1 MTLCRLRSGEENEN
15 TNCQCRT
22 GDLLGLIGGHVALDF
37 RLYDPSQI
45 DSCLNLFDSNCPAF
59 FATEERRDYLE
70 FLSAAPLNYFLGLD
84 GNNVVC
90 AFGYS
95 ATSDERPSLNWIMVI
110 PTYQRSG
117 AGNAMM
123 ERYIDYL
130 VANQKQFGSI
140 STSQHA
146 EHYFQR
152 YGAARIGFEEHGWG
166 EGMHRVEM
174 LLPVANKL

>member
-1 MTLCRLRSGEENEN
+1 MELT
-15 TNCQCRT
+15 
-22 GDLLGLIGGHVALDF
+22 F
-37 RLYDPSQI
+37 RVYDPSHI
-45 DSCLNLFDSNCPAF
+45 ETCLSLFDSNCPAF
-59 FATEERRDYLE
+59 FAAEERRDYFE

-95 ATSDERPSLNWIMVI
+95 ATSDERPSLNWIMVA
-110 PTYQRSG
+110 PAYQKSG

-123 ERYIDYL
+123 GLYIDYL

-152 YGAARIGFEEHGWG
+152 YGALRIGYEEHGWG

-174 LLPVANKL
+174 LLPVADKL

>member
-1 MTLCRLRSGEENEN
+1 MRFQTVENDENANRHCRI
-15 TNCQCRT
+15 
-22 GDLLGLIGGHVALDF
+22 GDARGLIGEPMTLAF

-45 DSCLNLFDSNCPAF
+45 EICLNLFDSNCPAF
-59 FATEERRDYLE
+59 FAMEERRDYLD
-70 FLSAAPLNYFLGLD
+70 FLSARPLNYFLGLD
-84 GNNVVC
+84 GDKVVC

-95 ATSDERPSLNWIMVI
+95 ATSDEYPSLNWIMVA
-110 PTYQRSG
+110 PAYQKSG

-123 ERYIDYL
+123 GLYIDYL

-152 YGAARIGFEEHGWG
+152 YGAVRIGYKEHGWG

-174 LLPVANKL
+174 LLPVAN

>member
-1 MTLCRLRSGEENEN
+1 M
-15 TNCQCRT
+15 
-22 GDLLGLIGGHVALDF
+22 VAP
-37 RLYDPSQI
+37 RI
-45 DSCLNLFDSNCPAF
+45 K
-59 FATEERRDYLE
+59 R
-70 FLSAAPLNYFLGLD
+70 AALVTHD
-84 GNNVVC
+84 GAVH
-90 AFGYS
+90 
-95 ATSDERPSLNWIMVI
+95 
-110 PTYQRSG
+110 
-117 AGNAMM
+117 
-123 ERYIDYL
+123 DYL